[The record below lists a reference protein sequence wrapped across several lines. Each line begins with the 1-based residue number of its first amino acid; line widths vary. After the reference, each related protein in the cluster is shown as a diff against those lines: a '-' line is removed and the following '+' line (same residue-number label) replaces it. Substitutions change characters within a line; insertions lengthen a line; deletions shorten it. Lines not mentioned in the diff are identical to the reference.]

1 MFFVYA
7 LSEEGG
13 DKEENGDD
21 GDNAN
26 INPRLLACS
35 PPPTP
40 TLQARRNAPGA
51 VSKIK
56 FLLWVDT
63 QAGIHNDNFSR
74 LEVR

>member
-1 MFFVYA
+1 MFFVCD
-7 LSEEGG
+7 LSEEGE

-40 TLQARRNAPGA
+40 TLQARSNAPPGA

-63 QAGIHNDNFSR
+63 QAGIHK
-74 LEVR
+74 

>member
-1 MFFVYA
+1 LFFICA
-7 LSEEGG
+7 FSEEGE

-21 GDNAN
+21 GEDAN

-40 TLQARRNAPGA
+40 TSQARSNAPGA

-63 QAGIHNDNFSR
+63 QAGIHNDNFFP
-74 LEVR
+74 LEAR